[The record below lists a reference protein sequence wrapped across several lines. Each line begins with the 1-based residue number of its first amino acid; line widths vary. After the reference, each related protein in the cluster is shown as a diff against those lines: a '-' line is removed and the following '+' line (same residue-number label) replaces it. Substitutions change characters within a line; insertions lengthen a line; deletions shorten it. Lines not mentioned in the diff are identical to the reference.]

1 MNLAQLFN
9 PVEKI
14 VGMEIAHGRVCA
26 VLLEKNK
33 KGVITGTKKEAV
45 IPPGIIAENGAVLD
59 KQKLA
64 AALKTIWHTGKDV
77 FKSKYVIVA
86 LPSMPVFTDIIGF
99 PKVTQEQL
107 KEAVELHVATK
118 TSFPVDTNDIYY
130 DWQPLATHNIYH
142 EDVLLSFA
150 KRPYISDFAEACEAA
165 GLEPLAF
172 ETPHLATARA
182 LTNFGSATG
191 LIIRVAQ
198 ECAEFSITANG
209 DLFFARTIP
218 LPSSYTFET
227 LKGIIATEAMHALNY
242 YATENPQ
249 EAPVTAAALLAHVP
263 QKQELAAHLREALG
277 IAVAD
282 ARYKYATAIED
293 SCAAAFGAALRGLI
307 RREEDTLISLLPI
320 GTEEAYRKRRF
331 LAYLSLWSDIIN
343 VTALVLVALFGASL
357 FFLNIASKNAAAQN
371 TRLKT
376 AEAQNS
382 KTEEFK
388 QEAIRFNGIVSA
400 AAHAQDT
407 IIAFSP
413 VIEKTLPALR
423 HDGITVTAI
432 TIASS
437 GTDLH
442 VSAVAS
448 TRDSAIA
455 FRKSLEGN
463 PLFLKVAVPP
473 LGATQRTSIPLGITL
488 SLKP

>member
-1 MNLAQLFN
+1 MCR
-9 PVEKI
+9 K
-14 VGMEIAHGRVCA
+14 
-26 VLLEKNK
+26 
-33 KGVITGTKKEAV
+33 
-45 IPPGIIAENGAVLD
+45 
-59 KQKLA
+59 
-64 AALKTIWHTGKDV
+64 
-77 FKSKYVIVA
+77 
-86 LPSMPVFTDIIGF
+86 
-99 PKVTQEQL
+99 
-107 KEAVELHVATK
+107 
-118 TSFPVDTNDIYY
+118 
-130 DWQPLATHNIYH
+130 
-142 EDVLLSFA
+142 
-150 KRPYISDFAEACEAA
+150 
-165 GLEPLAF
+165 
-172 ETPHLATARA
+172 
-182 LTNFGSATG
+182 
-191 LIIRVAQ
+191 
-198 ECAEFSITANG
+198 
-209 DLFFARTIP
+209 
-218 LPSSYTFET
+218 
-227 LKGIIATEAMHALNY
+227 
-242 YATENPQ
+242 
-249 EAPVTAAALLAHVP
+249 
-263 QKQELAAHLREALG
+263 KQELAAHLREALG

-331 LAYLSLWSDIIN
+331 SCISIAMVGHHQRNRPCARRALWRIA
-343 VTALVLVALFGASL
+343 V
-357 FFLNIASKNAAAQN
+357 FLNIASKNAAAQN

-463 PLFLKVAVPP
+463 PLF
-473 LGATQRTSIPLGITL
+473 
-488 SLKP
+488 

>member
-1 MNLAQLFN
+1 M
-9 PVEKI
+9 
-14 VGMEIAHGRVCA
+14 
-26 VLLEKNK
+26 
-33 KGVITGTKKEAV
+33 
-45 IPPGIIAENGAVLD
+45 
-59 KQKLA
+59 
-64 AALKTIWHTGKDV
+64 
-77 FKSKYVIVA
+77 
-86 LPSMPVFTDIIGF
+86 
-99 PKVTQEQL
+99 
-107 KEAVELHVATK
+107 
-118 TSFPVDTNDIYY
+118 
-130 DWQPLATHNIYH
+130 
-142 EDVLLSFA
+142 
-150 KRPYISDFAEACEAA
+150 
-165 GLEPLAF
+165 
-172 ETPHLATARA
+172 
-182 LTNFGSATG
+182 
-191 LIIRVAQ
+191 
-198 ECAEFSITANG
+198 
-209 DLFFARTIP
+209 
-218 LPSSYTFET
+218 
-227 LKGIIATEAMHALNY
+227 
-242 YATENPQ
+242 
-249 EAPVTAAALLAHVP
+249 
-263 QKQELAAHLREALG
+263 
-277 IAVAD
+277 
-282 ARYKYATAIED
+282 
-293 SCAAAFGAALRGLI
+293 
-307 RREEDTLISLLPI
+307 
-320 GTEEAYRKRRF
+320 
-331 LAYLSLWSDIIN
+331 
-343 VTALVLVALFGASL
+343 
-357 FFLNIASKNAAAQN
+357 NIASKNAAAQN